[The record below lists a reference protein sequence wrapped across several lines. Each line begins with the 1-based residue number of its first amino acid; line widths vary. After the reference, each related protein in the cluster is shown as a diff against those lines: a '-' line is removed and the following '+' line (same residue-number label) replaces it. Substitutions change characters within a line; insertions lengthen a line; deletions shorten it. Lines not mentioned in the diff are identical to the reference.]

1 MYSRYGYGLSK
12 AVKTLLIINVA
23 IFVVA
28 ALLNMSGI
36 LNVLFGLT
44 PNLVVGRLM
53 VWQFLTYMFLHGGI
67 GHIGF
72 NMFALW
78 MFGTEIEH
86 SWGSRDFIK
95 YYVICGI
102 GGGVLVWLTS
112 LVNLSDPTATTI
124 GASGAIYGILLAY
137 GLMWPDRM
145 IYVMGVLP
153 MKALH
158 FVIIFG
164 AIDLFQGFSRMGSGV
179 AYFAHVGGIATG
191 YIYLKYG
198 WRMMVHVES
207 FSKHHGIA
215 DWYKRRKFT
224 VIQGGRKDTDTDDME
239 AMHPDLE
246 NEVDR
251 ILDKIAR
258 EGMDSL
264 DNNER
269 RILDRASRRKK

>member
-1 MYSRYGYGLSK
+1 MAMYSRYGYGLSK

-53 VWQFLTYMFLHGGI
+53 VWQFFTYMFLHGGI

-124 GASGAIYGILLAY
+124 GASGAIYGILLA
-137 GLMWPDRM
+137 
-145 IYVMGVLP
+145 
-153 MKALH
+153 
-158 FVIIFG
+158 
-164 AIDLFQGFSRMGSGV
+164 
-179 AYFAHVGGIATG
+179 
-191 YIYLKYG
+191 
-198 WRMMVHVES
+198 MV
-207 FSKHHGIA
+207 
-215 DWYKRRKFT
+215 
-224 VIQGGRKDTDTDDME
+224 
-239 AMHPDLE
+239 
-246 NEVDR
+246 
-251 ILDKIAR
+251 
-258 EGMDSL
+258 
-264 DNNER
+264 
-269 RILDRASRRKK
+269 